1 MKASSANAVPHEVYR
16 KAPSAGHYRP
26 APGAQSRLSWG
37 ARARNHAKC
46 RAPSPRLRAQ
56 AWLKYAQTKTAR
68 HKLAKFLREHAHLL
82 PVPPASPAPPAQ
94 PPRAPE
100 RSSSGKGPG
109 EAAGEAELPGGQ
121 VTWLVVQC
129 SDRPGLLADIALA
142 IADHG
147 HNIKARPAQDSNG
160 WDCAHALLAA
170 AACRVHRA
178 GAQEAH
184 VCNAF
189 NYL

>member
-1 MKASSANAVPHEVYR
+1 MHRSQFSPCKN
-16 KAPSAGHYRP
+16 G
-26 APGAQSRLSWG
+26 
-37 ARARNHAKC
+37 
-46 RAPSPRLRAQ
+46 APSPPARAQ
-56 AWLKYAQTKTAR
+56 TWLKYAQTKTAR

-100 RSSSGKGPG
+100 RSSSGKGPA

-142 IADHG
+142 IADHS
-147 HNIKARPAQDSNG
+147 HNIKVCCAAQDEEG
-160 WDCAHALLAA
+160 WNPANAHVGAA
-170 AACRVHRA
+170 AWFAFSPERFNPPGAFFHLKRA
-178 GAQEAH
+178 PHKIG
-184 VCNAF
+184 
-189 NYL
+189 